1 MGWRPR
7 LVSIIPSEM
16 EVALRYALLTQFT
29 LLTLLTVFTL
39 LTLFTLL
46 ELRYS
51 TCSSMFANWALWDS
65 EQKVG

>member
-1 MGWRPR
+1 MGWGPR
-7 LVSIIPSEM
+7 LVSNIPSEL

-29 LLTLLTVFTL
+29 LLTL

-51 TCSSMFANWALWDS
+51 TCSSMFANWAFWDS
-65 EQKVG
+65 EQKVGWS